1 MSSTSLTKERVN
13 ASLPLP
19 PPSSSRANAP
29 PSQPYVMPLQAYT
42 SSQPPDTP
50 PEQQYAHPFGPEL
63 AQVKEIVE
71 SMQQSSVTDELLE
84 LDEEEERLCEQGML
98 KYSADE
104 YIAEIEG
111 LFAMYFDVPTKH
123 AEAMPVIVSEPMWL

>member
-1 MSSTSLTKERVN
+1 M
-13 ASLPLP
+13 
-19 PPSSSRANAP
+19 
-29 PSQPYVMPLQAYT
+29 
-42 SSQPPDTP
+42 
-50 PEQQYAHPFGPEL
+50 
-63 AQVKEIVE
+63 KEIVE